1 MGLGLMGPGL
11 MGLGPASI
19 DWSTGATLATA
30 LGTLVLAVATF
41 AAVRSANRAA
51 RVAEAAYLV
60 QLRPVLV
67 PSRIG
72 DPPQKIRW
80 MDDHWARVEGGLAT
94 AELVDGAIYLAISV
108 RNVGSGLAVPF
119 GWMGRDGASTGE
131 IPHAEPDAFRVQMRD
146 LFVAPSDTGFWQAA
160 IREHEDPDYGW
171 MSRAIMAST
180 PFTIEILYGDHDGG
194 QRTITRFAMIPWPV
208 GEEVR
213 WYPTVSRHWNLDR
226 PDPR

>member
-1 MGLGLMGPGL
+1 MEP
-11 MGLGPASI
+11 GPASI

-80 MDDHWARVEGGLAT
+80 MDDHWARVEGGQAS

-119 GWMGRDGASTGE
+119 GWMGRNGASTGE
-131 IPHAEPDAFRVQMRD
+131 IPHAEPDEFRVQMRD

-171 MSRAIMAST
+171 MSRAIMGST